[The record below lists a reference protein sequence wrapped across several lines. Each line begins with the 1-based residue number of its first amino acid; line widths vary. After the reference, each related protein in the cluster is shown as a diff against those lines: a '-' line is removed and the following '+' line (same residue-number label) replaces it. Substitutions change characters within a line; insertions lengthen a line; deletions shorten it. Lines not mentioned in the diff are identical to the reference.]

1 MNRPLSTLQSLWEAV
16 LACVSVWV
24 CMCAIRNISQLLE
37 VRYVSMFLNL
47 SNKEGVI

>member
-24 CMCAIRNISQLLE
+24 CAIRNISQLLE
-37 VRYVSMFLNL
+37 VHYISMFLNL